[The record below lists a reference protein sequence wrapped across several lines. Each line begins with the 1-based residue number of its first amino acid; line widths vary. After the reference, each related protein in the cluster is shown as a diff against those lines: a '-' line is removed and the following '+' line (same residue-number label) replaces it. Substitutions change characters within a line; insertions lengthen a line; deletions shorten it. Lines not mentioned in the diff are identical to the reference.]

1 MELVLNNYSATAE
14 TFMHEERLL
23 ERIRSMEREP
33 LRRGGDNQRR
43 CIDSVLSH
51 LQRILNTR
59 QGNVPIAGDYGV
71 PDFLDFLQ
79 TYPESVHEI
88 ERNIK
93 NAIDKY
99 EPRLSGTSV
108 TYVQDEEDGLTLRF
122 QIIASLTVDGGRK
135 VFFETVVDT
144 DGRIHIH
151 K

>member
-1 MELVLNNYSATAE
+1 MSGNS
-14 TFMHEERLL
+14 MHEERLL
-23 ERIRSMEREP
+23 ERIRTAEREP

-59 QGNVPIAGDYGV
+59 QGNVPIAADYGV

-79 TYPESVHEI
+79 TYPDSVHEI
-88 ERNIK
+88 ERNIR

-99 EPRLSGTSV
+99 EPRLSGASV
-108 TYVQDEEDGLTLRF
+108 TYVQDENDALTLRF
-122 QIIASLTVDGGRK
+122 QIIACLTMEGGRK
-135 VFFETVVDT
+135 VFFETVVDS

>member
-1 MELVLNNYSATAE
+1 V
-14 TFMHEERLL
+14 RL
-23 ERIRSMEREP
+23 
-33 LRRGGDNQRR
+33 GGDNQRR

-59 QGNVPIAGDYGV
+59 QGNVPIAGDYGI

-79 TYPESVHEI
+79 TYPESVHQI
-88 ERNIK
+88 EHNIK

-99 EPRLSGTSV
+99 EPRLSGATV
-108 TYVQDEEDGLTLRF
+108 TYVPDEDETLTLRF
-122 QIIASLTVDGGRK
+122 EIIACLTVETGRK

-144 DGRIHIH
+144 DGRVHIH

>member
-1 MELVLNNYSATAE
+1 
-14 TFMHEERLL
+14 MHEERLL
-23 ERIRSMEREP
+23 ERIRTAEREP

-59 QGNVPIAGDYGV
+59 QGNVPIAADYGV

-79 TYPESVHEI
+79 TYPDSVHEI
-88 ERNIK
+88 ERNIR

-99 EPRLSGTSV
+99 EPRLSGASV
-108 TYVQDEEDGLTLRF
+108 TYVQDENDALTLRF
-122 QIIASLTVDGGRK
+122 QIIACLTMEGGRK
-135 VFFETVVDT
+135 VFFETVVDS

>member
-1 MELVLNNYSATAE
+1 
-14 TFMHEERLL
+14 MHEERLM
-23 ERIRSMEREP
+23 ERIRSAERDP

-59 QGNVPIAGDYGV
+59 QGNVPIAADYGI

-79 TYPESVHEI
+79 TYPDSVHEI

-99 EPRLSGTSV
+99 EPRLSGTTV
-108 TYVQDEEDGLTLRF
+108 TYFQDEDDALTLRF
-122 QIIASLTVDGGRK
+122 QIIACLTMEGGRK
-135 VFFETVVDT
+135 VFFETVVDS
-144 DGRIHIH
+144 DGRIRIH

>member
-1 MELVLNNYSATAE
+1 
-14 TFMHEERLL
+14 MHEERLL
-23 ERIRSMEREP
+23 ERLRSAERDP

-59 QGNVPIAGDYGV
+59 QGNVPIAADYGI

-79 TYPESVHEI
+79 TYPDSVHEI

-93 NAIDKY
+93 SAIDKY
-99 EPRLSGTSV
+99 EPRLSGTTV
-108 TYVQDEEDGLTLRF
+108 TYFQDEDDALTLRF
-122 QIIASLTVDGGRK
+122 QIIACLTMEGGRK
-135 VFFETVVDT
+135 VFFETVVDS
-144 DGRIHIH
+144 DGRIRIH

>member
-1 MELVLNNYSATAE
+1 MY
-14 TFMHEERLL
+14 EERLL
-23 ERIRSMEREP
+23 ERIRSVEREP

-59 QGNVPIAGDYGV
+59 QGNVPIASDYGV

-79 TYPESVHEI
+79 TYPDSVHEI
-88 ERNIK
+88 EQNIK

-99 EPRLSGTSV
+99 EPRLSRATV
-108 TYVQDEEDGLTLRF
+108 TYVLDEDDALTLRF
-122 QIIASLTVDGGRK
+122 QIIACLTVEGGRK
-135 VFFETVVDT
+135 VFFETVVDS
-144 DGRIHIH
+144 DGRIRIH

>member
-1 MELVLNNYSATAE
+1 
-14 TFMHEERLL
+14 MHEERLL
-23 ERIRSMEREP
+23 ERIRSAERDP

-59 QGNVPIAGDYGV
+59 QGNVPIAADYGI

-79 TYPESVHEI
+79 TYPDSVHEI

-99 EPRLSGTSV
+99 EPRLSGTTV
-108 TYVQDEEDGLTLRF
+108 TYFQDEDDALTLRF
-122 QIIASLTVDGGRK
+122 QIIACLTMEGGRK
-135 VFFETVVDT
+135 VFFETVVDS
-144 DGRIHIH
+144 DGRIRIH

>member
-1 MELVLNNYSATAE
+1 
-14 TFMHEERLL
+14 MHEERLL
-23 ERIRSMEREP
+23 ERIRSAEREP

-79 TYPESVHEI
+79 TYPDSVIEI
-88 ERNIK
+88 ERNIR

-99 EPRLSGTSV
+99 EPRLSGTTV
-108 TYVQDEEDGLTLRF
+108 TYIPDEEDGLTLRF
-122 QIIASLTVDGGRK
+122 QIIACLTVESGRK

-144 DGRIHIH
+144 DGRIRIH

>member
-1 MELVLNNYSATAE
+1 
-14 TFMHEERLL
+14 MHNERLL
-23 ERIRSMEREP
+23 ERIRTAEREP

-59 QGNVPIAGDYGV
+59 QGNVPIAADYGV

-79 TYPESVHEI
+79 TYPDSVHEI
-88 ERNIK
+88 ERNIR

-99 EPRLSGTSV
+99 EPRLSGASV
-108 TYVQDEEDGLTLRF
+108 TYVQDENDALTLRF
-122 QIIASLTVDGGRK
+122 QIIACLTMEGGRK
-135 VFFETVVDT
+135 VFFETVVDS

>member
-1 MELVLNNYSATAE
+1 
-14 TFMHEERLL
+14 MHEERLL
-23 ERIRSMEREP
+23 ERIRSAEREP

-59 QGNVPIAGDYGV
+59 QGNVPIACDYGV
-71 PDFLDFLQ
+71 PDFLNFLQ

-88 ERNIK
+88 EYNIK
-93 NAIDKY
+93 NAIDKF
-99 EPRLSGTSV
+99 EPRLSGTTV
-108 TYVQDEEDGLTLRF
+108 TYVQDEDDALTLRF
-122 QIIASLTVDGGRK
+122 QIIACLTVEGGRK
-135 VFFETVVDT
+135 LFFETVVDS

>member
-1 MELVLNNYSATAE
+1 
-14 TFMHEERLL
+14 MHQERLL
-23 ERIRSMEREP
+23 ERIRTAEREP

-43 CIDSVLSH
+43 CIDSVLAH

-71 PDFLDFLQ
+71 PDFLNFLQ

-88 ERNIK
+88 EYNIK

-99 EPRLSGTSV
+99 EPRLSGASV
-108 TYVQDEEDGLTLRF
+108 TYVQDEDDALTLRF
-122 QIIASLTVDGGRK
+122 QIIASLTLEGGRTI
-135 VFFETVVDT
+135 FFETVVDS
-144 DGRIHIH
+144 DGRISIH

>member
-1 MELVLNNYSATAE
+1 
-14 TFMHEERLL
+14 MHEERLL
-23 ERIRSMEREP
+23 ERIRSVEREP

-71 PDFLDFLQ
+71 PDFLNFLQ

-88 ERNIK
+88 ENNIK

-99 EPRLSGTSV
+99 EPRLTGASV
-108 TYVQDEEDGLTLRF
+108 TYVQDEDETLTLRF
-122 QIIASLTVDGGRK
+122 QIIACLTVEGGRK
-135 VFFETVVDT
+135 VFFETVVDS
-144 DGRIHIH
+144 DGRIRIH